1 MASPKVAIKARVLVD
16 LKELGSYGKMLDPT
30 AQIQVAID
38 WFCDKRSFYRSML
51 RAEVMKIDKVTPK
64 RTFKDREEWKA
75 LLEAMQK
82 AKVFTYSAE
91 TDTITLP
98 TSADDTADAED
109 A

>member
-1 MASPKVAIKARVLVD
+1 MPVSLSELVEAVLP
-16 LKELGSYGKMLDPT
+16 GF
-30 AQIQVAID
+30 AQRGQ
-38 WFCDKRSFYRSML
+38 RSFYRSML

-75 LLEAMQK
+75 LVLEATQK

>member
-1 MASPKVAIKARVLVD
+1 MPVSLSELVEAVLP
-16 LKELGSYGKMLDPT
+16 GF
-30 AQIQVAID
+30 AQRGQ
-38 WFCDKRSFYRSML
+38 RSFYRSML

>member
-1 MASPKVAIKARVLVD
+1 MLRALLARGLRWCFW
-16 LKELGSYGKMLDPT
+16 
-30 AQIQVAID
+30 AQRGQ
-38 WFCDKRSFYRSML
+38 RSFYRSML

>member
-1 MASPKVAIKARVLVD
+1 
-16 LKELGSYGKMLDPT
+16 
-30 AQIQVAID
+30 
-38 WFCDKRSFYRSML
+38 
-51 RAEVMKIDKVTPK
+51 MKIDKVTPK

>member
-1 MASPKVAIKARVLVD
+1 MPVSLSKLVEAVLP
-16 LKELGSYGKMLDPT
+16 GF
-30 AQIQVAID
+30 AQRGQ
-38 WFCDKRSFYRSML
+38 RSFYRSML